1 VPGGPA
7 TQAFPTSRHPGSPR
21 APPAASPRQKAAV
34 AAAAKSPARVV
45 PAASPKQPARPTPVP
60 AAAPDASPPQDESA
74 RAQMTWPRVSLA
86 ALRRACPNEDFD
98 ALRERGITAAE
109 AAVEAA
115 ARARQRA
122 NLAPPPGR
130 GRSVKRAPLAD
141 EDDEDDE
148 EEDKR
153 RPQPSP
159 TASKGRAAHKKTSR
173 PQKRAKVEPAAVEE
187 IVIEEDVPAP
197 IVNNDMDDD
206 EGDLKQLQQP
216 MTQAAVA
223 VVSPLAKMVRTV
235 GTVVGAVGAVFG
247 YGGGGAV
254 EELRDARAVLKKTGT
269 DPLVASLAEAGKAR
283 PVSGGAAAAPS
294 PVARKTPPSGGRL
307 LIDPLI
313 KGPTARTVHWSGGNG
328 AGPSKPPRG
337 RHDDDDDDDD
347 DIEDDDDD
355 IFNLNKTADKGPQR
369 KKQAA
374 RKKSLVVAHIAG
386 KVPAHISVGRE
397 LDGGRRVAVPWT
409 EEEEEQLKELYKQ
422 IRHTTRVWRDI
433 LKSGTFEAGRTSVDI
448 KDKWRN
454 LQKKGEISYL
464 APRK

>member
-1 VPGGPA
+1 
-7 TQAFPTSRHPGSPR
+7 
-21 APPAASPRQKAAV
+21 
-34 AAAAKSPARVV
+34 
-45 PAASPKQPARPTPVP
+45 
-60 AAAPDASPPQDESA
+60 
-74 RAQMTWPRVSLA
+74 MTWPRVSLA

-98 ALRERGITAAE
+98 ALRERGITAAD

-141 EDDEDDE
+141 KDDEDDDE
-148 EEDKR
+148 DDKR

-187 IVIEEDVPAP
+187 IVIEEDVAAP
-197 IVNNDMDDD
+197 IVNNDMDED
-206 EGDLKQLQQP
+206 EEDPKQQQQP

-223 VVSPLAKMVRTV
+223 VVSPFTKVVRTL
-235 GTVVGAVGAVFG
+235 GAVFG

-269 DPLVASLAEAGKAR
+269 DPLVESLAEAGKAR

-313 KGPTARTVHWSGGNG
+313 KGPTARTVPWSGGNG

-347 DIEDDDDD
+347 IEDEDDD
-355 IFNLNKTADKGPQR
+355 IFNLNKTADKELQR
-369 KKQAA
+369 KEKAA
-374 RKKSLVVAHIAG
+374 RKKSLVVAQFAG

-433 LKSGTFEAGRTSVDI
+433 LKSGTFQAGRTSVDI